1 LFRIIDFL
9 INFPIFSIIHNIIYR
24 YTHPLQKDKHHI
36 VEEIESATNV
46 LANALYERVMS
57 YLLLIF
63 EDHVI
68 TYLWSHMVIQ
78 MN

>member
-1 LFRIIDFL
+1 M
-9 INFPIFSIIHNIIYR
+9 HNIIYK
-24 YTHPLQKDKHHI
+24 YTHCLQKDKYHI
-36 VEEIESATNV
+36 IEEIESATDV
-46 LANALYERVMS
+46 LTNALCERAMS

-68 TYLWSHMVIQ
+68 TYIWSHMVIQ